1 MSNKITFILISFVL
15 FSCKNNSE
23 VEKTDNSVVTEISK
37 ENTDSEI
44 NRKLIEICKNMDGV
58 IDADILDDKLTI
70 RANISKSEGQ
80 KLSDGMLK
88 EIRKHNPNINTVI
101 VFDLGFDLVGHS
113 GNK

>member
-70 RANISKSEGQ
+70 RANISKVEGQ
-80 KLSDGMLK
+80 KLSEGMLK
-88 EIRKHNPNINTVI
+88 EIRKYNQNINTVI
-101 VFDLGFDLVGHS
+101 VFDVGFDLVGHS
-113 GNK
+113 GKK